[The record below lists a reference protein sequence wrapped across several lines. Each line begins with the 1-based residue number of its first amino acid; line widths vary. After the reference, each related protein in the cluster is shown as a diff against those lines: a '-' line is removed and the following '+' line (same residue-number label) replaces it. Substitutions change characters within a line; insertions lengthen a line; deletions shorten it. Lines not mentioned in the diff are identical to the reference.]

1 MYNSTR
7 YASQE
12 TTGVFFFLGGGR
24 GCALFFNTG
33 VLGVIADPQVNQPT
47 ERTLTTPDGHV
58 VIGLV

>member
-1 MYNSTR
+1 MLAR
-7 YASQE
+7 KQL
-12 TTGVFFFLGGGR
+12 VFFFFFWGGR

>member
-12 TTGVFFFLGGGR
+12 TTGVFFFFLGG

>member
-1 MYNSTR
+1 MLAR
-7 YASQE
+7 KQL
-12 TTGVFFFLGGGR
+12 VFFLGGG
-24 GCALFFNTG
+24 GFYNTG